1 MGEIAMHVRD
11 VMVAPV
17 FTVKPSATVQEV
29 AQLFLEK
36 RISAA
41 PVIDSQERL
50 VGIVSEGDLLHRME
64 AGTERHRS
72 WWLQAF
78 IEDDTLAAEYVK
90 AHGRK
95 VSDVMTRSVITATSQ
110 TPLHEVATLME
121 KNAIKRVPI
130 LENGQL
136 VGIVSRANLIQAVAT
151 ARKLL
156 DIPISDTTI
165 RESLL
170 SHLKKQP
177 WAHTSMLNVT
187 VNAGVVD
194 LWGIAE
200 SAAERKAIKV
210 AAESTLGV
218 SAVNDNLIT
227 RSVGGWG

>member
-1 MGEIAMHVRD
+1 MHARD

-17 FTVKPSATVQEV
+17 ITAKPSATVKEV
-29 AQLFLEK
+29 AELFLEK

-41 PVIDSQERL
+41 PVIDSQEKL
-50 VGIVSEGDLLHRME
+50 VGIVSEGDLLHRVE
-64 AGTERHRS
+64 AGTERHHS
-72 WWLQAF
+72 WWLKGF
-78 IEDDTLAAEYVK
+78 IGNDTLAAEYVK
-90 AHGRK
+90 SHGRK
-95 VSDVMTRSVITATSQ
+95 VSDVMTRKVITASPE

-156 DIPISDTTI
+156 DIPLSDTTI
-165 RESLL
+165 REKIL

-177 WAHTSMLNVT
+177 WAHTTMLNVT

-218 SAVNDNLIT
+218 CAVNDNLIT
-227 RSVGGWG
+227 RSVGGWE

>member
-1 MGEIAMHVRD
+1 MHVRD
-11 VMVAPV
+11 VMVTPV
-17 FTVKPSATVQEV
+17 VTVKPSTMVKEV
-29 AQLFLEK
+29 AELFLARK
-36 RISAA
+36 ISAA
-41 PVIDSQERL
+41 PVVDSEQRL
-50 VGIVSEGDLLHRME
+50 VGIVSEGDLLHRVE

-72 WWLQAF
+72 WWLEGF
-78 IEDDTLAAEYVK
+78 IGNDTLDAEYVK

-95 VSDVMTRSVITATSQ
+95 VSDVMTRKVITASPQ

-156 DIPISDTTI
+156 DIPLSDTTI
-165 RESLL
+165 REKIL

-177 WAHTSMLNVT
+177 WAHTTMLNVT

-218 SAVNDNLIT
+218 CAVNDNLIT
-227 RSVGGWG
+227 RSVGGWE

>member
-1 MGEIAMHVRD
+1 MLARD

-17 FTVKPSATVQEV
+17 ITVKPSTTVKEV
-29 AQLFLEK
+29 AELFLEK

-41 PVIDSQERL
+41 PVLDSQQKL
-50 VGIVSEGDLLHRME
+50 VGVVSEGDLLHRVE
-64 AGTERHRS
+64 AGTERRRS
-72 WWLQAF
+72 WWLKGL
-78 IEDDTLAAEYVK
+78 IGDDTLAAEYVK
-90 AHGRK
+90 SHGLK
-95 VSDVMTRSVITATSQ
+95 VSDVMTQSIVAAAPE
-110 TPLHEVATLME
+110 TPLHEIATLME

-130 LENGQL
+130 LENGKL

-156 DIPISDTTI
+156 DIPLSDTTI
-165 RESLL
+165 RENIL

-177 WAHTSMLNVT
+177 WAHTTMLNVT

-218 SAVNDNLIT
+218 CAVNDNLIT
-227 RSVGGWG
+227 RSVGGWQ